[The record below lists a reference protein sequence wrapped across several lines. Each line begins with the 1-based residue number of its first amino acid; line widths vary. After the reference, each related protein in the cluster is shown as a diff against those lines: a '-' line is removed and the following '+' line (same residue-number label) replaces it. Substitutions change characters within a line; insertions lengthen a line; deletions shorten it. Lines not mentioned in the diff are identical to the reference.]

1 MKKADSTMAKVV
13 EEVKVAKEEKVAK
26 ETVMEAKRLEHAT
39 TAKRRDT
46 S

>member
-13 EEVKVAKEEKVAK
+13 EEVEVAKEVEVA
-26 ETVMEAKRLEHAT
+26 EEIVMEAKKPEHAT
-39 TAKRRDT
+39 TVKRRDT